1 MKIEL
6 TPENAAAHAK
16 KAALAGQTP
25 DQFLN
30 GYITDNM
37 VALFENPRSGE
48 IESHLGSLEY
58 RTRADAER
66 VVAWMG
72 KRNPHLHFQCDAIT
86 SAFSPSHLTSP
97 PSPAASW

>member
-6 TPENAAAHAK
+6 SPKNATALSEY
-16 KAALAGQTP
+16 AALAGQAP

-48 IESHLGSLEY
+48 LESHLGNLEY
-58 RTRADAER
+58 RTRGDAER
-66 VVAWMG
+66 VVAWMV
-72 KRNPHLHFQCDAIT
+72 RL
-86 SAFSPSHLTSP
+86 
-97 PSPAASW
+97 